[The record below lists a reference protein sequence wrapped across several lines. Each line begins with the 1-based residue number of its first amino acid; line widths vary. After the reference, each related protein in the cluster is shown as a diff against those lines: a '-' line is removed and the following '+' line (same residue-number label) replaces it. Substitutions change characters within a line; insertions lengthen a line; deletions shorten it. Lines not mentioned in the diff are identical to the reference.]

1 MESKAMEK
9 TAIDQAA
16 SSYWSDYFKEYGKMW
31 VRNIPRR
38 IKTATARH
46 LKAKIEGE
54 FAPIAGNINPVDDG
68 LTVEASF
75 VGKINDK
82 EAKILVTASFDQE
95 GKLSEFICN
104 RVS

>member
-1 MESKAMEK
+1 MAAKWYVVRTYSGHENKVKQFLESDLE
-9 TAIDQAA
+9 
-16 SSYWSDYFKEYGKMW
+16 E
-31 VRNIPRR
+31 NE
-38 IKTATARH
+38 H

-104 RVS
+104 SVS